1 MHSMAMS
8 LGEKALVL
16 KEFSINEDAKNEAQV
31 RIVARKQGFIA
42 WLLTLM
48 GVDVTTTFEVYSN
61 RIEFS
66 RGSISGKLC
75 NVMPLSALS
84 VGRTGYTKP
93 VMFVALAVLA
103 FAGGIFVAAMQNE
116 ITGFLIGVAIALVF
130 LFGYFF
136 NKSLVISAVSH
147 SGFVAGFAFKRSV
160 IEGVKVDYEQ
170 AVQVI
175 SIINRNIVQ
184 QSSK

>member
-1 MHSMAMS
+1 MHGMAMS

-16 KEFSINEDAKNEAQV
+16 KEFSINEKAETEAQV
-31 RIVARKQGFIA
+31 RIVARNEGLTA

-48 GVDVTTTFEVYSN
+48 GVDVTTVFEVYSN

-66 RGSISGKLC
+66 RGSLSGKLC

-84 VGRTGYTKP
+84 VGKTGYTKP
-93 VMFVALAVLA
+93 VMLLALAVIA
-103 FAGGIFVAAMQNE
+103 FAGGIFAGIQAGVMEFGIGAIVALA
-116 ITGFLIGVAIALVF
+116 FLISYF
-130 LFGYFF
+130 LK
-136 NKSLVISAVSH
+136 KSLVISAISH

-175 SIINRNIVQ
+175 SIINRNIIQ

>member
-31 RIVARKQGFIA
+31 RIVARNEGLIA

-84 VGRTGYTKP
+84 VGKTGYTKP
-93 VMFVALAVLA
+93 VMFLVLAVLI
-103 FAGGIFVAAMQNE
+103 FAGGIVVGTQEGM
-116 ITGFLIGVAIALVF
+116 TGFLIGAAIALV
-130 LFGYFF
+130 LLVSYFF
-136 NKSLVISAVSH
+136 KKALIISAVSH

-170 AVQVI
+170 AAQVI

>member
-1 MHSMAMS
+1 MHSMAVS
-8 LGEKALVL
+8 LGERALVL
-16 KEFSINEDAKNEAQV
+16 KEFSINEDAKDEAQV
-31 RIVARKQGFIA
+31 RIVARKPGFTA
-42 WLLTLM
+42 WLFTLM

-66 RGSISGKLC
+66 HGSISGKLC

-93 VMFVALAVLA
+93 VMCLVLAVLA
-103 FAGGIFVAAMQNE
+103 FAGGIFAGIQQGIE
-116 ITGFLIGVAIALVF
+116 GFLIGAVLTLVF
-130 LFGYFF
+130 LLCYFL
-136 NKSLVISAVSH
+136 NKALVISAVSH
-147 SGFVAGFAFKRSV
+147 SGFIAGFAFKRSV

-170 AVQVI
+170 ALQVI
-175 SIINRNIVQ
+175 SIINRNITQ

>member
-8 LGEKALVL
+8 LGESALVL
-16 KEFSINEDAKNEAQV
+16 KEFAINEDAKNEAQV
-31 RIVARKQGFIA
+31 RIVARKQGLLA

-48 GVDVTTTFEVYSN
+48 GVDITTTFEVYSS

-75 NVMPLSALS
+75 SVMPLSALS
-84 VGRTGYTKP
+84 VGKTGYTKP
-93 VMFVALAVLA
+93 VIFLVLAVLA
-103 FAGGIFVAAMQNE
+103 FAGGIFVGVQAGG
-116 ITGFLIGVAIALVF
+116 TGFTIGAIIALVF
-130 LFGYFF
+130 LFCYFF
-136 NKSLVISAVSH
+136 NKALVISAVSH
-147 SGFVAGFAFKRSV
+147 SGFVAGFAFKRSI

-170 AVQVI
+170 AAKVI